1 MKLAILGSPTGRYSL
16 QLLNA
21 AQQDRDVE
29 VTLCEFDR
37 LSSSITSDRWTCQT
51 GEGLELTAV
60 DAILVRT
67 MPVGTL
73 DQIIFR
79 VDLLHRLR
87 ESGVCVV
94 NSPRCLEVSI
104 DKYLT
109 TVKLQ
114 QAGLPV
120 PRTIACQHLDA
131 AHEAFEKLGG
141 DVVVK
146 PLFGGEGRG
155 ILRVDSADLADR
167 VFKTL
172 LSLGQVL
179 YLQEFVA
186 HPGFDIR
193 VFLLGDR
200 VWSIRRRNDSDWR
213 TNVSRGAVAEP
224 IELDGAWLDLARR
237 AAEAVGGWMVGV
249 DLLPDR
255 EGKPLLLEVNAVPGW
270 DGLAAAHQINM
281 AEEVIAAIKSH
292 VKLPPR

>member
-1 MKLAILGSPTGRYSL
+1 MKIAILGSPTGRFSL
-16 QLLNA
+16 QLLEA
-21 AQQDRDVE
+21 ARRASGVE
-29 VTLCEFDR
+29 ATLCEFER
-37 LSSSITSDRWTCQT
+37 LSSAILDDQWSCTT
-51 GEGLELTAV
+51 GDGTELTDMDAV
-60 DAILVRT
+60 IVRT
-67 MPVGTL
+67 MPTGTL

-79 VDLLHRLR
+79 IDLLHRLQDA
-87 ESGVCVV
+87 GVRVI

-120 PRTIACQHLDA
+120 PRTIACQSLES
-131 AHEAFEKLGG
+131 AHGAFELLGG

-155 ILRVDSADLADR
+155 ILRVDSVDLADR

-179 YLQEFVA
+179 YLQEFIA

-193 VFLLGDR
+193 VLKLGER
-200 VWSIRRRNDSDWR
+200 LWSIRRRNACDWR
-213 TNVSRGAVAEP
+213 TNVSRGAVAEVV
-224 IELDGAWLDLARR
+224 ELEQSWIDLAER
-237 AAEAVGGWMVGV
+237 AAAAVGGWLVGV

-255 EGKPLLLEVNAVPGW
+255 EGNPWLLEVNAVPGW
-270 DGLAAAHQINM
+270 DGLAAAYRVDVADEIIR
-281 AEEVIAAIKSH
+281 AL
-292 VKLPPR
+292 VKQ